1 MEIERIQVGALNS
14 RAVIYNG
21 ILYMSG
27 TVADD
32 KLLPIKGQTEQILS
46 KIDAVLAQA
55 GTDKS
60 RILSSTVYLVDMS
73 IKDEMN
79 EVWKVWMDGT
89 SPPARAAVEVTL
101 TSNTLVEIML
111 CAAV

>member
-1 MEIERIQVGALNS
+1 VEIERIQVGALNS
-14 RAVIYNG
+14 RAIIYNG

-32 KLLPIKGQTEQILS
+32 KLLPMKTQTEQILA

-60 RILSSTVYLVDMS
+60 RILSATVYLADIS
-73 IKDEMN
+73 KKDEMN
-79 EVWKVWMDGT
+79 EAWKEWLAGDR
-89 SPPARAAVEVTL
+89 PPARAAVEVTL
-101 TSNTLVEIML
+101 TPNTLVEIMI
-111 CAAV
+111 CAAI